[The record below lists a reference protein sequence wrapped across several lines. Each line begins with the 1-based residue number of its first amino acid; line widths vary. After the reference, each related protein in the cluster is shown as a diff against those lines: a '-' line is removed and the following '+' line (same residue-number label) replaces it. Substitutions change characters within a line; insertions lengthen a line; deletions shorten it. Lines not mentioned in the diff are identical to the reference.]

1 MLETLRI
8 ANLGAVDGLVVEFD
22 DGLTVLTGETGVGKT
37 LLVEA
42 LHLVLGGADRGV
54 PVRDPTR
61 PSRVEAVFATS
72 EGELVLARERSSGG
86 RLRALVDGA
95 LSSAQVLTGRAE
107 PLCELH
113 GQHEHQVLRTAGAA
127 RALLD
132 RAGDVDDGE
141 IRKLRAQRRTLLE
154 VRERLGGN
162 AEDRARRLELV
173 AHECDE
179 IDAVAPEGA
188 DEVERRLEEAGAVAA
203 ILESREA
210 LLGAA
215 EALDSDS
222 DDPSAAG
229 LLADALALLP
239 RALEVPRGKLT
250 DLLDQVRALG
260 GELRG
265 ELEALEEDPERLS
278 ALNERIARLQALVR
292 KHGLVLAD
300 VLERRI
306 ALGEELARLHDDEAR
321 SKGLDEELGRLAVAL
336 DSAEA
341 RVRSEREHAGVALA
355 EAVQRR
361 LGSLALP
368 HARFEVLVQGDAGED
383 VGFLF
388 AGSGAFAPAPLAD
401 TASGGELSRVM
412 LALTL
417 ATRAEVPCV
426 VFDEVDAGVGGQTA
440 RSLAACLS
448 ELAEDHQVIVVTHLA
463 TIAAAAAHH
472 LVVTRSA
479 TVDGPA
485 ELRAVTGE
493 DRVEEI
499 ARMLAGDSA
508 DPVARAHAT
517 ALLDGESAVA

>member
-8 ANLGAVDGLVVEFD
+8 ANLGAVDELDVDFRG
-22 DGLTVLTGETGVGKT
+22 GLTVLTGETGVGKT

-42 LHLVLGGADRGV
+42 LHLVLGGADRGI
-54 PVRDPTR
+54 PVRVPTQ
-61 PSRVEAVFATS
+61 PSRVEAVFSTGD
-72 EGELVLARERSSGG
+72 GELVLTRERSSAG

-95 LSSAQVLTGRAE
+95 LSSAQVLTERAE

-132 RAGDVDDGE
+132 RAGGIDDAE
-141 IRKLRAQRRTLLE
+141 VRELRAQRRALLE
-154 VRERLGGN
+154 ARERLGGS

-179 IDAVAPEGA
+179 IDAVAPEGD
-188 DEVERRLEEAGAVAA
+188 DEVERRLEEASAAAA
-203 ILESREA
+203 ILDSKAA

-215 EALDSDS
+215 AALDAEG

-229 LLADALALLP
+229 LLAGALALLP
-239 RALEVPRGKLT
+239 RALEAPRGQLT
-250 DLLDQVRALG
+250 DLLDQVRTLG

-292 KHGLVLAD
+292 KHGHVLAD
-300 VLERRI
+300 VLRRRVV
-306 ALGEELARLHDDEAR
+306 LGEELERLRDDEVRSKDLDEDLARLEAAL
-321 SKGLDEELGRLAVAL
+321 GHAELRVR
-336 DSAEA
+336 AEREQAA
-341 RVRSEREHAGVALA
+341 RVLA
-355 EAVQRR
+355 EAVQHR
-361 LGSLALP
+361 LAPLALP

-388 AGSGAFAPAPLAD
+388 AGSGAFEPAPLAD
-401 TASGGELSRVM
+401 AASGGELSRVM

-426 VFDEVDAGVGGQTA
+426 VFDEVDAGVGGKTA
-440 RSLAACLS
+440 RSLATCLA
-448 ELAEDHQVIVVTHLA
+448 ELAQDHQVIVVTHLA
-463 TIAAAAAHH
+463 TIAAVAANH

-479 TVDGPA
+479 TPDGPA
-485 ELRAVTGE
+485 DLRTVTGQ
-493 DRVEEI
+493 DRVAEI
-499 ARMLAGDSA
+499 ARMLAGDPA
-508 DPVARAHAT
+508 DPVALAHAA
-517 ALLDGESAVA
+517 ALIAGESAVP